1 MQKVDFSNIELSLY
15 QKFVL
20 RTLPIFKSAFFYR
33 QSAINDLLRY
43 GLIRR
48 YPQTLF
54 GNYVYKRTDEGKMY
68 FRIKRKDFIRFWITT
83 TISVIALFA
92 GYDVYKIPALES
104 LLRGIASL
112 LERISENLGAFFEI
126 LF

>member
-54 GNYVYKRTDEGKMY
+54 GNFVYKRTDEGKMY
-68 FRIKRKDFIRFWITT
+68 FRIKRKNTLRFWVPVI
-83 TISVIALFA
+83 ISIIALLKSY
-92 GYDVYKIPALES
+92 GVLTIPLIAEALQGLSKLLRNIVES
-104 LLRGIASL
+104 LGI
-112 LERISENLGAFFEI
+112 FH
-126 LF
+126 